1 MTSLI
6 GAGIGARRRATQ
18 GFGAVAQMEAAENRN
33 QMMIDQAKEAQKM
46 QTLGTGSG
54 FGAMYGMNKSL
65 QAGKAASDSLNTL
78 NSIAGVSDA
87 GTFIHQGGKLA
98 LDTGAGVVEGQQA
111 INLATNSANQ
121 AAQAKALAAGA
132 EGGSAAV
139 VSAGTEAVAATEAAA
154 GVASTT
160 AGSSGTL
167 ATIGSIAAPIAIG
180 LGVAYLI
187 NELFD

>member
-1 MTSLI
+1 MTLI
-6 GAGIGARRRATQ
+6 ATGQGLRRRSIQAFAENAQLEGREIAAAEQLETARQAQAANTYGTAAGIGA
-18 GFGAVAQMEAAENRN
+18 
-33 QMMIDQAKEAQKM
+33 
-46 QTLGTGSG
+46 S
-54 FGAMYGMNKSL
+54 YGLNKSL

-87 GTFIHQGGKLA
+87 GNFIHKGGKLA
-98 LDTGAGVVEGQQA
+98 LDTGAGVLEGQQA
-111 INLATNSANQ
+111 INVAANSANQ

-160 AGSSGTL
+160 AGSTGTM
-167 ATIGSIAAPIAIG
+167 ATLSSLAAPIAIG
-180 LGVAYLI
+180 LGAAFLI
-187 NELFD
+187 NKLFD

>member
-1 MTSLI
+1 MTLI
-6 GAGIGARRRATQ
+6 ATGQGLRRRSNQAFAANAQLEEREIAAAEGLDAARQAQAANTYGSAAGIGA
-18 GFGAVAQMEAAENRN
+18 
-33 QMMIDQAKEAQKM
+33 
-46 QTLGTGSG
+46 S
-54 FGAMYGMNKSL
+54 YGLNKSL

-87 GTFIHQGGKLA
+87 GNFIHKGGKLA
-98 LDTGAGVVEGQQA
+98 LDTGAGVLEGQQA
-111 INLATNSANQ
+111 INVAANSANQ

-139 VSAGTEAVAATEAAA
+139 AATGAEAVAATEAAA

-167 ATIGSIAAPIAIG
+167 ATLSSIAAPVAIG
-180 LGVAYLI
+180 LGVAYLV
-187 NELFD
+187 NKLFD